1 MEYIVIILAA
11 AGAAMLT
18 FFSGFGLGTILLPV
32 FALFFPVDIAIALTA
47 VVHLLN
53 NIFKTSLVW
62 KDIDFRI
69 AAIFALP
76 AAVFAVFGAIV
87 LNLLSGNQLA
97 VQYTLFGRELEV
109 TLIKLVIAILLAV
122 FAMFEIDGRFNKI
135 PIGKKYLPL
144 GGSLSGFFGGLSG
157 HQGALRSLFLL
168 RAGLSKEG
176 FIATGIISAVL
187 IDISRL
193 TVYGSSFFL
202 SHFRAVD
209 DKNSVHML
217 MAACL
222 AAFAGSLAGRKLLK
236 KVTMRSIQLIVGV
249 LILLFSLLLGS
260 GII

>member
-1 MEYIVIILAA
+1 MEYVIIALVA

-32 FALFFPVDIAIALTA
+32 FAMFFPVDIAIALTA

-53 NIFKTSLVW
+53 NLFKTGLVW
-62 KDIDFRI
+62 KDIDFKI
-69 AAIFALP
+69 AALFALP
-76 AAVFAVFGAIV
+76 AAIFAVFGAIV
-87 LNLLSGNQLA
+87 LNLLRDHHLA
-97 VQYTLFGRELEV
+97 IQYTLFGKELEI
-109 TLIKLVIAILLAV
+109 TLIKLVVGLLLAV
-122 FAMFEIDGRFNKI
+122 FAIFEIDSRFNKI
-135 PIGKKYLPL
+135 AIEKKYLPL

-193 TVYGSSFFL
+193 TVYGSSFFI
-202 SHFRAVD
+202 SHFEAVGEN
-209 DKNSVHML
+209 KSLYML
-217 MAACL
+217 IVACL
-222 AAFAGSLAGRKLLK
+222 AAFTGSLLGRKLLK

-249 LILLFSLLLGS
+249 LILLFALLLGT

>member
-1 MEYIVIILAA
+1 MEYIIIAIVA

-32 FALFFPVDIAIALTA
+32 FAFFFPVDIAIALTA

-53 NIFKTSLVW
+53 NLFKTSLVW
-62 KDIDFRI
+62 RDIDLKI
-69 AAIFALP
+69 AAFFAIP
-76 AAVFAVFGAIV
+76 AAVFAVFGALA
-87 LNLLSGNQLA
+87 LNLLTNNKLA
-97 VQYTLFGRELEV
+97 IQYTLFGNELEI
-109 TLIKLVIAILLAV
+109 TLIKFVVAILLVV
-122 FAMFEIDGRFNKI
+122 FAIIEIDSRFNKI
-135 PIGKKYLPL
+135 SIGKKYLPF
-144 GGSLSGFFGGLSG
+144 GGVLSGFFGGLSG

-202 SHFRAVD
+202 KHFQAFD
-209 DKNSVHML
+209 EMSSIL
-217 MAACL
+217 MVGTACI
-222 AAFAGSLAGRKLLK
+222 AAFGGSLAGRKLLK
-236 KVTMRSIQLIVGV
+236 KVTMRSVQLTVGIMI
-249 LILLFSLLLGS
+249 LIFAMILGA